1 MVGLEQEGLRE
12 GGGNSLKYLK
22 RGWNRK
28 EGMENKDFKKGGQA
42 RSRGGCIKR
51 GGWSPLTNY
60 VLLTIFK
67 IRGYKRRNKP
77 QNFLSFSFNPLAS
90 NFKAIPKAIPKLLSQ
105 EHPSEKLIF
114 LWSSPYKT
122 EIIVIIKIVIIL
134 TEMLEIPNFGH
145 MTTSTI

>member
-1 MVGLEQEGLRE
+1 MVGLEQEGLCE

-28 EGMENKDFKKGGQA
+28 EGMKNKDFKKGGQA
-42 RSRGGCIKR
+42 RSRGGCIKKGG

-77 QNFLSFSFNPLAS
+77 
-90 NFKAIPKAIPKLLSQ
+90 PKLS
-105 EHPSEKLIF
+105 KF
-114 LWSSPYKT
+114 
-122 EIIVIIKIVIIL
+122 
-134 TEMLEIPNFGH
+134 
-145 MTTSTI
+145 